1 MKKFEINSYSSDS
14 QLINVKKLFIEYE
27 KYLGIDLCFQDFETE
42 LANLPGKYAEP
53 EGVILLATVND
64 EAVGVVALRKIEDG
78 ICEMKRLYVQESAR
92 GLGIARAF
100 SEKLIELAKAKGYH
114 TMKLD
119 TLARL
124 EAATKLYRS
133 LGFQEVKPYNF
144 NPEEDVL
151 YFELS
156 L

>member
-1 MKKFEINSYSSDS
+1 MKKFEINSYSSDN
-14 QLINVKKLFIEYE
+14 QQFIVEKLFREYE
-27 KYLGIDLCFQDFETE
+27 KYLGIDLCFQDFEAE

-53 EGVILLATVND
+53 EGTILLASVND
-64 EAVGVVALRKIEDG
+64 DYVGVVALRKIEDG

-92 GLGIARAF
+92 GLGIARTF
-100 SEKLIELAKAKGYH
+100 SEKLIEVARTKGYH

-124 EAATKLYRS
+124 EAATNLYRS

-151 YFELS
+151 YFEMKL
-156 L
+156 